1 MKAKL
6 FVFALL
12 GALSQASHATNW
24 LEIEN
29 NEQPGAKA
37 AHFWGFIQP
46 RYTHNSGGP
55 VEGIAAPKPAMTSY
69 NGHLPLTNLVGPDF
83 THQNYAQMARARP
96 GVRGIVPGT
105 DDKVNYYVLAEFGEN
120 ALTEWKE
127 APTSYRYHPVLT
139 DATVTYNTSVTR
151 FRLGLGR
158 LPLGEEAMQGE
169 VGSAYADLTTVSD
182 QLLNER
188 FMSPYYS
195 GRPEVPMLGVPM
207 TQMTVTGQPGGVV
220 CTTPNQCVGALA
232 SGPLGAFRDIGLE
245 VYDWTDRGQWQYSY
259 ALMLSDGNGIELRDN
274 GNYDVS
280 GRVAASYIFG
290 GHGVNR
296 QDVTFYVWN
305 QTGKRHYLQNA
316 YTRIRRGVGA
326 RYNNNGLR
334 LGGELIQARGMIYYA
349 VVPPFYD
356 AGGAAYE
363 PVDEMALAS
372 SNEARG
378 YYLDSGWRFTP
389 KWEADLRYDHLDKLP
404 NSPYDERMART
415 WTLGMQYFYSP
426 DVRIMLN
433 YEMRRQWVANPGAY
447 GTARQRTQLTDAAII
462 AAATGNRVVLQS
474 TIRF

>member
-1 MKAKL
+1 MKRKL
-6 FVFALL
+6 VVFALL
-12 GALSQASHATNW
+12 GALSQASLATNW
-24 LEIEN
+24 LEVEN

-55 VEGIAAPKPAMTSY
+55 VEGLAAPKPAMTSY
-69 NGHLPLTNLVGPDF
+69 NGHLPLSNLVGPDF
-83 THQNYAQMARARP
+83 THQNYAQVARARP

-105 DDKVNYYVLAEFGEN
+105 DDKVNYYVLTEFGEN
-120 ALTEWKE
+120 GLTEWKE

-139 DATVTYNTSVTR
+139 DATATYNTSAMR

-188 FMSPYYS
+188 FMAPYFS

-207 TQMTVTGQPGGVV
+207 TQMTVTGQPGGLA
-220 CTTPNQCVGALA
+220 CAKPNQCMGALV
-232 SGPLGAFRDIGLE
+232 SGPFGAFRDIGLE
-245 VYDWTDRGQWQYSY
+245 MYDWIDRGQWEYSY

-274 GNYDVS
+274 GNHDIS
-280 GRVAASYIFG
+280 GRIAAAYNFG

-296 QDVTFYVWN
+296 QDVSFYVWN
-305 QTGKRHYLQNA
+305 QTGKRHYLQND
-316 YTRIRRGVGA
+316 YTRIRRGAGA

-334 LGGELIQARGMIYYA
+334 FGGEFIQARGMIYYA
-349 VVPPFYD
+349 AVPPFYD
-356 AGGAAYE
+356 AGGTAYE

-378 YYLDSGWRFTP
+378 YYLDTGWRFRP
-389 KWEADLRYDHLDKLP
+389 KWEADLRYDRLDKLP

-415 WTLGMQYFYSP
+415 WTLGMQYFYSA

-433 YEMRRQWVANPGAY
+433 YEMRKQWVPNPGVY
-447 GTARQRTQLTDAAII
+447 QTAPQHTQLTDAAII